1 MPKLT
6 LEDKR
11 RETLRRQLYGKEE
24 TFKVQSSQ
32 LAASSSKA
40 KDSQKTFSYS
50 VAPTNSYQL
59 TTANYLYKDLTK
71 VILFSVLAIALQL
84 SLYFLMQN
92 HLVRLPF

>member
-24 TFKVQSSQ
+24 SFSFTKKPQKSAETKTITRE
-32 LAASSSKA
+32 LA
-40 KDSQKTFSYS
+40 F
-50 VAPTNSYQL
+50 TNSGSTPAE
-59 TTANYLYKDLTK
+59 TTTYLYKDLTK
-71 VILFSVLAIALQL
+71 VISFSVLALGFQL

-92 HLVRLPF
+92 NILKLPF